1 MAEPKNM
8 DALVE
13 VEYCLGRYLDA
24 NVAGVMDDVRR
35 DLIKS
40 RVRSVPNGTRA
51 SAGFCL
57 HSLTQDAAPP
67 VSTLLHK
74 S

>member
-35 DLIKS
+35 DLIKKAGS
-40 RVRSVPNGTRA
+40 GACGMEHELRRDSVFTR
-51 SAGFCL
+51 
-57 HSLTQDAAPP
+57 
-67 VSTLLHK
+67 
-74 S
+74 